1 MIGVLID
8 KFVRSALG
16 PERMERFENF
26 LDELFDAQNSSWE
39 NPGDPKRPPAD
50 RERIIVEWVLG
61 RTARVPHDRDNR
73 QDVQAAVSW
82 LMSLPDA
89 HDHIPG
95 LKKGIPITSPV
106 TGQVL
111 DAERVMKVF
120 DGMTE
125 ARRNKILPRFTA
137 EEIRDFREEL
147 ARQEVTYGD
156 DQARLAMNQKMWS
169 DFEKDIQD
177 ELYSDSLV
185 DRINDPHFF
194 DSLSTFS
201 DIRRTHPE
209 FRLFAPNALLVPDE
223 QSWQRYKDVY
233 KQVLH
238 DKIASNDDDPS
249 TPGGGHRADYGFG
262 YA

>member
-1 MIGVLID
+1 MIGDLID
-8 KFVRSALG
+8 KFLRSALG
-16 PERMERFENF
+16 PERMDRFEGY
-26 LDELFDAQNSSWE
+26 LDKLFDVDTSWE
-39 NPGDPKRPPAD
+39 NPGDPKRPPED

-61 RTARVPHDRDNR
+61 RTARIPHDREDR
-73 QDVQAAVSW
+73 QDVEAAVFR

-111 DAERVMKVF
+111 DAERVMQVF
-120 DGMTE
+120 DGMDT
-125 ARRNKILPRFTA
+125 AKRHKLLPIFRP
-137 EEIRDFREEL
+137 EEIRSFREEL
-147 ARQEVTYGD
+147 AQQELTYGD
-156 DQARLAMNQKMWS
+156 DRSRLAIVGKMWS
-169 DFEKDIQD
+169 DFEKEIQD
-177 ELYSDSLV
+177 ELYSGSII
-185 DRINDPHFF
+185 DRMNDPHFF
-194 DSLSTFS
+194 ESLSTFT

-223 QSWQRYKDVY
+223 LSWQRYKDVY

-238 DKIASNDDDPS
+238 DKIASQDDDPS